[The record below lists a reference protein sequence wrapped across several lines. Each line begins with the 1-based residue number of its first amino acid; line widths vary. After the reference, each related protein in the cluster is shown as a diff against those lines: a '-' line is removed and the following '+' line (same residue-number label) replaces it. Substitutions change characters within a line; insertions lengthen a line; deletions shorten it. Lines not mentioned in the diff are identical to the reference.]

1 MTSDE
6 LDAFLSRERPARL
19 GVVGTL
25 RTDGW
30 PQVSPV
36 WYRWDGKQVTI
47 WAEEGRVWVENAKG
61 DPRVAFSVQE
71 EDWPFGA
78 VVMRGRAGVVTGPDP
93 GVSEEIRRITRRY
106 VPEERVEA
114 YVAQWADLRTI
125 VTIYP
130 DRITSWPA
138 AG

>member
-1 MTSDE
+1 MDPDE
-6 LDAFLSRERPARL
+6 LDAFLNWEHPARL

-47 WAEEGRVWVENAKG
+47 WADEGRIWVENARR
-61 DPRVAFSVQE
+61 DRRVAFSVQE
-71 EDWPFGA
+71 EDWPFAA

-93 GVSEEIRRITRRY
+93 EVSEEIRRITRRY
-106 VPEERVEA
+106 VPEDGVEA
-114 YVAQWADLRTI
+114 YVARWADLRTI
-125 VTIYP
+125 VTIKP
-130 DRITSWPA
+130 ERITSWPS